1 VKPSVGDR
9 LDLEISKVVHGG
21 FGLARHDGFV
31 IFVKGVLPGETVTAE
46 LYQVKKSH
54 GYAHLMDVS
63 SASPHRKAHVWPEA
77 DHSRPIHSRVGGAD
91 YGHIERDYQRE
102 LKRLILEDSLIR
114 FGRVGEDLAGSV
126 SVGALPA
133 DDSGLHWRT
142 RTILH
147 VSPDGTVGP
156 YAEETHT
163 VVPVTSLPLSTPES
177 EALGVLSGDFS
188 GHRRIRIVHPTR
200 SEPRLIIDE
209 QKAEPITEWVG
220 EIPFHLSDQSFWQ
233 VHRSAATTLFD
244 SVASA
249 VTQIPVDPDATHWDL
264 YGGVGL
270 LARALLESLGK
281 DATVV
286 SVESDKEASRFA
298 ASNLAQFPRARAVA
312 SSTEEFL
319 THHDGSHDL
328 GPLGVVVLDPP
339 RSGAKEA
346 VVQRIRERA
355 PQAVVYVACDPVAL
369 GRDLGLFRER
379 GYTPTEITGLDL
391 FPHTHHFET
400 IAVLHKEMG

>member
-1 VKPSVGDR
+1 MKPSVGDR

-31 IFVKGVLPGETVTAE
+31 IFVKGVLPGEIVTAE

-54 GYAHLMDVS
+54 GYAHLLEVNS
-63 SASPHRKAHVWPEA
+63 ESAYREPHIWPEA
-77 DHSRPIHSRVGGAD
+77 DHSRPIASRVGGAD
-91 YGHIERDYQRE
+91 YGHIQRDYQLE
-102 LKRLILEDSLIR
+102 LKRLVLEDSLVR
-114 FGRVGEDLAGSV
+114 FGKVAEHLAGSV
-126 SVGALPA
+126 SVGALPG

-142 RTILH
+142 RTTLH
-147 VSPDGTVGP
+147 VSSDGTVGP
-156 YAEETHT
+156 YAEATHT
-163 VVPVTSLPLSTPES
+163 VVPVTSLPLSTRES

-188 GHRRIRIVHPTR
+188 GHRRIRIVHPSR
-200 SEPRLIIDE
+200 SEPRLIIDQ
-209 QKAEPITEWVG
+209 QKPEPITEWVG
-220 EIPFHLSDQSFWQ
+220 EIPFQLTDQSFWQ

-244 SVASA
+244 SVASS
-249 VTQIPVDPDATHWDL
+249 VSQLSVDPKATHWDL

-270 LARALLESLGK
+270 LARALLESLST
-281 DATVV
+281 DATVI
-286 SVESDKEASRFA
+286 SVESDEEASRFA
-298 ASNLAQFPRARAVA
+298 ASNLDPFPSARAVA

-319 THHDGSHDL
+319 THHDDSHDS

-339 RSGAKEA
+339 RSGAKEV
-346 VVQRIRERA
+346 VVQRICDRT

-379 GYTPTEITGLDL
+379 GYVPTNITGLDL

-400 IAVLHKEMG
+400 VATLVKN